1 MTMEDTKTPDLF
13 APDGGDEAAPI
24 EEHASH
30 AYLGYAVSTVKS
42 RALPEVA
49 DGLKPVQRRILYAMG
64 EANAAGFA
72 KCARYV
78 GEVLGKYHPHGD
90 SSTYEALVHLAQP
103 FSMRYP
109 LIDGQGNFGSRDGD
123 APAAYRYTEARLSR
137 FSELVL
143 SEIREGTVDFIRNY
157 DGKFEEPVLLPARL
171 PFGLLNG
178 SFGIPVG
185 FSTRI
190 PSHNLKEVAAAAAHV
205 IRHPRAKLED
215 VLERTPGPD
224 FPGGGQLISPPEE
237 IRQAYETGRGS
248 LVLRCKWETEQL
260 ARGQW
265 RIVVTELPHGVS
277 VRQVV
282 EEIEGLANPR
292 PGLGK
297 KELTQEQKRLKQF
310 ILDQVEAVRD
320 ESDRKSKLRLVIE
333 PRSSRQNPDEM
344 MAALLVHTALE
355 TRYAVN
361 LTWLGLDGLP
371 ETKGIVE
378 VLREWGEFRVA
389 TVRRRT
395 QFRLDR
401 CKERLHI
408 VEGRLKAYAKID
420 EIIKLIR
427 ASEDQAEA
435 KQKLKER
442 FKFTERQAE
451 DIVNLRLGQL
461 TRLDG
466 AKLNEE
472 CKALEVERK
481 GLKLL
486 LGDDKELKKLVISE
500 LHEDAKKYG
509 DDRRTLI
516 KTAERAQLEVSVLE
530 EPVTVILSQKGWIR
544 ARSGHGADLS
554 TLTFKDGDA
563 LLQTLECKTT
573 DPVIVLAASGKTFT
587 VDAAALP
594 SGRGDGAPVN
604 TLVNSSS
611 DDIVWMASGAPGQP
625 LLMSSSAG
633 LGFVCKLGDLVTKT
647 RQGKDFMKV
656 DEGAQARPPVKFP
669 EGKFVAAL
677 FSDSRLLVFPL
688 DEVPGRPNGGGGGQL
703 LSLPEGISLV
713 SLAVTD
719 GKSLVV
725 SGIKRKNRA
734 VATPDQKQLAE
745 HIGRRAQRGRLAD
758 VGFRPDR
765 VGEEMRLL
773 IPALFFLS
781 SCATAPAG
789 GLGRIE

>member
-1 MTMEDTKTPDLF
+1 MTMEDTKTLDLF

-64 EANAAGFA
+64 EAAGGAQGFA

-123 APAAYRYTEARLSR
+123 AAAAYRYTEARLSR

-157 DGKFEEPVLLPARL
+157 DGKFEEPLLLPARL

-190 PSHNLKEVAAAAAHV
+190 PSHNLKEVAEAAAHV
-205 IRHPRAKLED
+205 IKHPRAKLED
-215 VLERTPGPD
+215 VLEILPGPD
-224 FPGGGQLISPPEE
+224 FPGGGQLISPAEE

-248 LVLRCKWETEQL
+248 LVLRCKWDKELL

-277 VRQVV
+277 VRQVM
-282 EEIEGLANPR
+282 EEIEGLANPK
-292 PGLGK
+292 PGFGK
-297 KELTQEQKRLKQF
+297 KEVTQEQKRLKQF
-310 ILDQVEAVRD
+310 ILDQVEGVRD

-333 PRSSRQNPDEM
+333 PRSSRQIPEEM
-344 MAALLVHTALE
+344 MAALLVHTSLE
-355 TRYAVN
+355 SRYALN

-378 VLREWGEFRVA
+378 ILREWGDWRCQ

-401 CKERLHI
+401 VQERIEI
-408 VEGRLKAYAKID
+408 VLGRLLAYAKID

-427 ASEDQAEA
+427 ASEDQPEA
-435 KQKLKER
+435 KQKLRDK

-461 TRLDG
+461 TKLDG
-466 AKLNEE
+466 VKLND
-472 CKALEVERK
+472 ERK
-481 GLKLL
+481 GLEAERKELKTL
-486 LGDDKELKKLVISE
+486 LGDEKELKKVVVKE
-500 LHEDAKKYG
+500 LAEDAKKYG
-509 DDRRTLI
+509 DERRTLI
-516 KTAERAQLEVSVLE
+516 KPAERAQIERTVVE
-530 EPVTVILSQKGWIR
+530 EPLTVILSGKGWIR
-544 ARSGHGADLS
+544 ARTGHGLDLS
-554 TLTFKDGDA
+554 SLTFKEGDA
-563 LLQTLECKTT
+563 IAQMLECKTT
-573 DPVIVLAASGKTFT
+573 DSVIVLAASGKTFT
-587 VDAAALP
+587 IAAADIP

-604 TLVNSSS
+604 TLVNSSG
-611 DDIVWMASGAPGQP
+611 DAIVWIAAGNPAQR
-625 LLMSSSAG
+625 LLMNSTAG
-633 LGFVCKLGDLVTKT
+633 LGFLCKLGDLESKT
-647 RQGKDFMKV
+647 RQGKDFFAV
-656 DEGAQARPPVKFP
+656 AEGAKARAPARVG
-669 EGKFVAAL
+669 EGKYIAAL
-677 FSDSRLLVFPL
+677 SSDARLLLFDGGEIP
-688 DEVPGRPNGGGGGQL
+688 ERPNGGVGVQL
-703 LSLPEGISLV
+703 LALPDGVTLADV
-713 SLAVTD
+713 AVTD
-719 GKSLVV
+719 GKSLAV

-734 VATPDQKQLAE
+734 VETLDAKQLAE
-745 HIGRRAQRGRLAD
+745 HMGKRAQRGKLAD

-765 VGEEMRLL
+765 LGE
-773 IPALFFLS
+773 
-781 SCATAPAG
+781 
-789 GLGRIE
+789 

>member
-1 MTMEDTKTPDLF
+1 MDDRTGDLFTPDS
-13 APDGGDEAAPI
+13 GDEAAPI
-24 EEHASH
+24 EQHASH

-42 RALPEVA
+42 RALPEIA

-64 EANAAGFA
+64 EAGGTGFS

-123 APAAYRYTEARLSR
+123 AAAAYRYTEARLSR
-137 FSELVL
+137 FAELML
-143 SEIREGTVDFIRNY
+143 AEIGEGTVDFIKNY
-157 DGKFEEPVLLPARL
+157 DGKFEEPALLPARL

-190 PSHNLKEVAAAAAHV
+190 PSHNLKEVAEAAAHV
-205 IRHPRAKLED
+205 IKHARAKLED
-215 VLERTPGPD
+215 VLEILPGPD
-224 FPGGGQLISPPEE
+224 FPGGGQLISPKEE

-248 LVLRCKWETEQL
+248 LLLRCKWERENL

-265 RIVVTELPHGVS
+265 RIVVTELPQGVS
-277 VRQVV
+277 VRLVM
-282 EEIEGLANPR
+282 EEIEALANPK
-292 PGLGK
+292 PGFGK
-297 KELTQEQKRLKQF
+297 KEVTQEQKRLKQF
-310 ILDQVEAVRD
+310 ILDQVEGVRD

-333 PRSSRQNPDEM
+333 PRTSKQNPEEM
-344 MAALLVHTALE
+344 MAALLVHTSLE
-355 TRYAVN
+355 TRYALN

-401 CKERLHI
+401 VQERIEI
-408 VEGRLKAYAKID
+408 VLGRLLAYAKID

-435 KQKLKER
+435 RLNLQKKY
-442 FKFTERQAE
+442 KFTDKQAE

-461 TRLDG
+461 TKLDG
-466 AKLNEE
+466 IKLNDER
-472 CKALEVERK
+472 KALESERK
-481 GLKLL
+481 ELKSL
-486 LGDDKELKKLVISE
+486 LGDDKELKKLVVKE
-500 LHEDAKKYG
+500 LADDSKKYG
-509 DDRRTLI
+509 DERRTLI
-516 KTAERAQLEVSVLE
+516 KTAERAQIERTVVE
-530 EPVTVILSQKGWIR
+530 EPLTVILSRKGWIR
-544 ARSGHGADLS
+544 ARTGHALDLA
-554 TLTFKDGDA
+554 TLTFKEGDA
-563 LLQTLECKTT
+563 LDQTIECKTT
-573 DPVIVLAASGKTFT
+573 DAVIVLAASGKTFT
-587 VDAAALP
+587 IAAADIP

-604 TLVNSSS
+604 TLVNSFS
-611 DDIVWMASGAPGQP
+611 DAIVWIAVGDPAQR
-625 LLMSSSAG
+625 LLMNSTAG
-633 LGFVCKLGDLVTKT
+633 LGFLCKLGDLESKT
-647 RQGKDFMKV
+647 RQGKDFFAV
-656 DEGAQARPPVKFP
+656 SEGAAARPPAKVT
-669 EGKFVAAL
+669 EGRYVAAL
-677 FSDSRLLVFPL
+677 SSDARLLLFPL
-688 DEVPGRPNGGGGGQL
+688 EEVPERPNGGVGVQL
-703 LSLPEGISLV
+703 IALPEAIALADVAV
-713 SLAVTD
+713 SD

-734 VATPDQKQLAE
+734 LETLDAKQLAE
-745 HIGRRAQRGRLAD
+745 HIGKRAQRGKLAD

-765 VGEEMRLL
+765 
-773 IPALFFLS
+773 
-781 SCATAPAG
+781 
-789 GLGRIE
+789 LGD

>member
-1 MTMEDTKTPDLF
+1 MADTQTLDLF
-13 APDGGDEAAPI
+13 PPDGGDDAAPI
-24 EEHASH
+24 EQHASQ

-42 RALPEVA
+42 RALPEIA

-64 EANAAGFA
+64 DTPGGAQSHA

-137 FSELVL
+137 FSELLL
-143 SEIREGTVDFIRNY
+143 SEIREGTVDFVRNY

-190 PSHNLKEVAAAAAHV
+190 PSHNLKEVAAAAAYV
-205 IRHPRAKLED
+205 IRHPKAKLDD
-215 VLERTPGPD
+215 VLEHLPGPD
-224 FPGGGQLISPPEE
+224 FPGGGQLISPAAE

-248 LVLRCKWETEQL
+248 LVLKCRWETEQL

-265 RIVVTELPHGVS
+265 RVAVTELPQGVS
-277 VRQVV
+277 VKQVM
-282 EEIEGLANPR
+282 EEIEALANPR

-297 KELTQEQKRLKQF
+297 KEVTQEQKRMKQF
-310 ILDQVEAVRD
+310 ILDQIDQGGVRD

-333 PRSSRQNPDEM
+333 PRSSRQNPEEL
-344 MAALLVHTALE
+344 MAALLVHTSLE

-395 QFRLDR
+395 QFRLAR
-401 CKERLHI
+401 VEERLHI
-408 VEGRLKAYAKID
+408 VQGRITAYAKID
-420 EIIKLIR
+420 QVIKVIR
-427 ASEDQAEA
+427 AAEDQAEA
-435 KQKLKER
+435 KAALQK
-442 FKFTERQAE
+442 KFRLTERQAE

-461 TRLDG
+461 TKLDG
-466 AKLNEE
+466 VKLNEE
-472 CKALEVERK
+472 RKALESQKKE
-481 GLKLL
+481 LKKL
-486 LGDDKELKKLVISE
+486 LGDEKELKKLVVEE
-500 LHEDAKKYG
+500 LKEDAKKYG
-509 DDRRTLI
+509 DERRTLI
-516 KTAERAQLEVSVLE
+516 KPQERAQLERTVLE
-530 EPVTVILSQKGWIR
+530 EPISVILSQKGWIR
-544 ARSGHGADLS
+544 ARTGHGLDLS
-554 TLTFKDGDA
+554 SLNFKDGDA

-573 DPVIVLAASGKTFT
+573 DPVIVLAASGKSFT
-587 VDAAALP
+587 LDAAAIP
-594 SGRGDGAPVN
+594 AGRGDGAPVN

-611 DDIVWMASGAPGQP
+611 DDIVWMRSGDLGQA
-625 LLMSSSAG
+625 LLMHSSAG

-656 DEGAQARPPVKFP
+656 EQGARARPPALVRDSQ
-669 EGKFVAAL
+669 VAAL
-677 FSDSRLLVFPL
+677 SSDARLLVFPL
-688 DEVPGRPNGGGGGQL
+688 EEVPVRPNGGVGVQL
-703 LSLPEGISLV
+703 IALPEGET
-713 SLAVTD
+713 LASVVTTD
-719 GKSLVV
+719 AKSLVA
-725 SGIKRKNRA
+725 SGIRRKNRTL
-734 VATPDQKQLAE
+734 ATLNAKQLAE
-745 HIGRRAQRGRLAD
+745 HMGKRAQRGKLPD
-758 VGFRPDR
+758 VGFKPDR
-765 VGEEMRLL
+765 LGE
-773 IPALFFLS
+773 
-781 SCATAPAG
+781 
-789 GLGRIE
+789 